1 MNQDQNNSNQE
12 DRMSELSE
20 NQSLTANSASEQQTA
35 IHQQTDNEIENDDKL
50 LESESVD
57 TSQTAQDQAQ
67 ALKPDSTKSRKL
79 KIFATLLLI
88 LILSLI
94 GFGLWKSYQPQQ
106 IELQGRV
113 EAETIYVSTKVPSR
127 IEELYVQEGQVVKQ
141 NQPLVRL
148 WSPEVSAKKQ
158 QALASLQSALAF
170 QSTATRGS
178 QQENIDSLYANWQA
192 LKAQEALANTTLQRS
207 INLFREGV
215 ISRQRRDEI
224 QAAATSASQ
233 MTEAAY
239 QQYARAKRGSTPEQ
253 KSTADAQ
260 VEIAKAA
267 VAEANALE
275 AETQLNAPVD
285 GVVSKTYG
293 KVSELIAMG
302 VPVVSIIQN
311 DIWVSLT
318 VREDQ
323 YASIYQLKQ
332 LQGYIPALDQYMLFN
347 IKNIDAE
354 GEFATIKT
362 TRQTGG
368 YDIRSFKVH
377 LVPATPNPNLKVG
390 MSVLFKLNKAH

>member
-35 IHQQTDNEIENDDKL
+35 IHQQMDNEIENDDKL

-311 DIWVSLT
+311 DVWVSLT

>member
-1 MNQDQNNSNQE
+1 MNQDQNNSNRE
-12 DRMSELSE
+12 DRKSALSE

-35 IHQQTDNEIENDDKL
+35 IHQELDNEVENDDMV

-57 TSQTAQDQAQ
+57 ASETAQDQAQ
-67 ALKPDSTKSRKL
+67 ALKPDSTKSRNL

-88 LILSLI
+88 LLLSLI
-94 GFGLWKSYQPQQ
+94 SFGLWKSYQPQQ

-311 DIWVSLT
+311 DVWVSLT

>member
-1 MNQDQNNSNQE
+1 MNQDQNNSNRE
-12 DRMSELSE
+12 DRKSALSE

-35 IHQQTDNEIENDDKL
+35 IHQELDNEVENDDMV

-57 TSQTAQDQAQ
+57 ASETAQDQAQ
-67 ALKPDSTKSRKL
+67 ALKPDSTKSRNL

-88 LILSLI
+88 LLLSLI
-94 GFGLWKSYQPQQ
+94 SFGLWKSYQPQQ

-207 INLFREGV
+207 TNLFQEGV

-311 DIWVSLT
+311 DVWVSLT

>member
-1 MNQDQNNSNQE
+1 MNQDQNNSNRE
-12 DRMSELSE
+12 DRKSALSE

-35 IHQQTDNEIENDDKL
+35 IHQELDNEVENDERV

-57 TSQTAQDQAQ
+57 ASETAQDQAQ
-67 ALKPDSTKSRKL
+67 ALKTDSTKSRNL

-88 LILSLI
+88 LLLSLI

-293 KVSELIAMG
+293 KVSELIAIG

-311 DIWVSLT
+311 DVWVSLT

>member
-1 MNQDQNNSNQE
+1 MNQDQNNSNRE
-12 DRMSELSE
+12 DRKSALSE

-35 IHQQTDNEIENDDKL
+35 IHQQMDNEIENDDKL

-57 TSQTAQDQAQ
+57 ASETAQDQAQ
-67 ALKPDSTKSRKL
+67 ALKTDSTKSRNL

-88 LILSLI
+88 LLLSLI

-253 KSTADAQ
+253 KSIADAQ

-311 DIWVSLT
+311 DVWVSLT

-332 LQGYIPALDQYMLFN
+332 LQGYIPALDQSMLFN

>member
-1 MNQDQNNSNQE
+1 MNLDQKQSNQE
-12 DRMSELSE
+12 DKMSERSE
-20 NQSLTANSASEQQTA
+20 NQSSTANSASEQRTV
-35 IHQQTDNEIENDDKL
+35 IQQQMDNEVENDDMA
-50 LESESVD
+50 LERESVD
-57 TSQTAQDQAQ
+57 ALETAKDQAK
-67 ALKPDSTKSRKL
+67 AIKPNSTKSRNL
-79 KIFATLLLI
+79 KIIAIIVLILLLG
-88 LILSLI
+88 LI
-94 GFGLWKSYQPQQ
+94 GFGLWKSYQPQE

-113 EAETIYVSTKVPSR
+113 EAETIHVSTKVPSR
-127 IEELYVQEGQVVKQ
+127 IEELYVQEGQVVKK
-141 NQPLVRL
+141 NQRLVRL

-158 QALASLQSALAF
+158 QALASLQSALAL

-192 LKAQEALANTTLQRS
+192 LKAQEVLANTTFQRS
-207 INLFREGV
+207 TNLFREGV

-260 VEIAKAA
+260 VKIAKAA

-311 DIWVSLT
+311 DVWVSLT

-323 YASIYQLKQ
+323 YADLYQLKQ
-332 LQGYIPALDQYMLFN
+332 LQGYVPAIDQYMLFN

>member
-12 DRMSELSE
+12 DRVSE
-20 NQSLTANSASEQQTA
+20 NQSLTANSASEQHTA
-35 IHQQTDNEIENDDKL
+35 IHQQMDNEVENDDKL

-57 TSQTAQDQAQ
+57 TSQTAQDQTQ
-67 ALKPDSTKSRKL
+67 ALKPDSTKSRNL

>member
-1 MNQDQNNSNQE
+1 MNQDQNNSNRE
-12 DRMSELSE
+12 DRKSALSE

-35 IHQQTDNEIENDDKL
+35 IHQELDNEVENDDMV

-57 TSQTAQDQAQ
+57 ASETAQDQAQ
-67 ALKPDSTKSRKL
+67 ALKPDSTKSRNL

-88 LILSLI
+88 LLLSLI
-94 GFGLWKSYQPQQ
+94 SFGLWKSYQPQQ

-127 IEELYVQEGQVVKQ
+127 IEELYVHEGQVVKQ

-311 DIWVSLT
+311 DVWVSLT

>member
-1 MNQDQNNSNQE
+1 M
-12 DRMSELSE
+12 
-20 NQSLTANSASEQQTA
+20 
-35 IHQQTDNEIENDDKL
+35 
-50 LESESVD
+50 
-57 TSQTAQDQAQ
+57 
-67 ALKPDSTKSRKL
+67 
-79 KIFATLLLI
+79 
-88 LILSLI
+88 
-94 GFGLWKSYQPQQ
+94 
-106 IELQGRV
+106 
-113 EAETIYVSTKVPSR
+113 
-127 IEELYVQEGQVVKQ
+127 
-141 NQPLVRL
+141 
-148 WSPEVSAKKQ
+148 
-158 QALASLQSALAF
+158 
-170 QSTATRGS
+170 
-178 QQENIDSLYANWQA
+178 
-192 LKAQEALANTTLQRS
+192 
-207 INLFREGV
+207 
-215 ISRQRRDEI
+215 
-224 QAAATSASQ
+224 
-233 MTEAAY
+233 
-239 QQYARAKRGSTPEQ
+239 
-253 KSTADAQ
+253 
-260 VEIAKAA
+260 
-267 VAEANALE
+267 AEANALE

>member
-1 MNQDQNNSNQE
+1 MNQDQNNSNRE
-12 DRMSELSE
+12 DRKSALSE

-35 IHQQTDNEIENDDKL
+35 IHQELDNEVENDDMV

-57 TSQTAQDQAQ
+57 ASETAQDQAQ
-67 ALKPDSTKSRKL
+67 ALKPDSTKSRNL

-88 LILSLI
+88 LLLSLI
-94 GFGLWKSYQPQQ
+94 SFGLWKSYQPQQ

-127 IEELYVQEGQVVKQ
+127 IEELYVHEGQVVKQ

-207 INLFREGV
+207 TNLFQEGV

>member
-1 MNQDQNNSNQE
+1 MNQDQNNSNRE
-12 DRMSELSE
+12 DRKSALSE

-35 IHQQTDNEIENDDKL
+35 IHQELDNEVENDERV

-57 TSQTAQDQAQ
+57 ASETAQDQAQ
-67 ALKPDSTKSRKL
+67 ALKPDSTKSRNL

-88 LILSLI
+88 LLLSLI
-94 GFGLWKSYQPQQ
+94 SFGLWKSYQPQQ

-127 IEELYVQEGQVVKQ
+127 IEELYVHEGQVVKQ

-207 INLFREGV
+207 TNLFREGV

-253 KSTADAQ
+253 KSIADAQ

-311 DIWVSLT
+311 DVWVSLT

>member
-12 DRMSELSE
+12 DRMSE
-20 NQSLTANSASEQQTA
+20 NQSLTENSASEQQTA
-35 IHQQTDNEIENDDKL
+35 IHQQMDNEIENDDKL

-57 TSQTAQDQAQ
+57 ASETAQDQAQ
-67 ALKPDSTKSRKL
+67 ALKTDSTKSRNL

-88 LILSLI
+88 LLLSLI

-253 KSTADAQ
+253 KSIADAQ

-311 DIWVSLT
+311 DVWVSLT

-332 LQGYIPALDQYMLFN
+332 LQGYIPALDQSMLFN

>member
-1 MNQDQNNSNQE
+1 MNLDQKQSNQE
-12 DRMSELSE
+12 DKMSERSE
-20 NQSLTANSASEQQTA
+20 NQSSTANSASEQRTV
-35 IHQQTDNEIENDDKL
+35 IQQQMNNEVENDDMA
-50 LESESVD
+50 LERESVD
-57 TSQTAQDQAQ
+57 ASETAKDQAK
-67 ALKPDSTKSRKL
+67 AIKPNSTKSRNL
-79 KIFATLLLI
+79 KIIAIIVLILLLG
-88 LILSLI
+88 LI
-94 GFGLWKSYQPQQ
+94 GFGLWKSYQPQE

-113 EAETIYVSTKVPSR
+113 EAETIHVSTKVPSR
-127 IEELYVQEGQVVKQ
+127 IKELYVQEGQVVKK
-141 NQPLVRL
+141 NQRLVRL

-158 QALASLQSALAF
+158 QALASLQSALAL

-192 LKAQEALANTTLQRS
+192 LKAQEVLANTTFQRS
-207 INLFREGV
+207 TNLFREGV

-260 VEIAKAA
+260 VKIAKAA

-293 KVSELIAMG
+293 KVSELIATG

-323 YASIYQLKQ
+323 YAGLYQLKQ
-332 LQGYIPALDQYMLFN
+332 LQGYVPAIDQYMLFN

>member
-1 MNQDQNNSNQE
+1 MNLDQKQSNQE
-12 DRMSELSE
+12 DKMSERSE
-20 NQSLTANSASEQQTA
+20 NQSSTANSASEQRTV
-35 IHQQTDNEIENDDKL
+35 IQQQMNNEVENDDMA
-50 LESESVD
+50 LERESVD
-57 TSQTAQDQAQ
+57 ASETAKDQAK
-67 ALKPDSTKSRKL
+67 AIKPNSTKSRNL
-79 KIFATLLLI
+79 KIIAIIVLILLLG
-88 LILSLI
+88 LI
-94 GFGLWKSYQPQQ
+94 GFGLWKSYQPQE

-113 EAETIYVSTKVPSR
+113 EAETIHVSTKVPSR
-127 IEELYVQEGQVVKQ
+127 IEELYVQEGQVVKK
-141 NQPLVRL
+141 NQRLVRL

-158 QALASLQSALAF
+158 QALASLQSALAL

-192 LKAQEALANTTLQRS
+192 LKAQEVLANTTFQRS
-207 INLFREGV
+207 TNLFREGV

-260 VEIAKAA
+260 VKIAKAA

-311 DIWVSLT
+311 DVWISLT

-323 YASIYQLKQ
+323 YADLYQLKQ
-332 LQGYIPALDQYMLFN
+332 LQGYVPAIDQYMLFN

>member
-1 MNQDQNNSNQE
+1 MNQDQNNSNRE
-12 DRMSELSE
+12 DRKSALSE

-35 IHQQTDNEIENDDKL
+35 IHQELDNEVENDDMV

-57 TSQTAQDQAQ
+57 ASETAQDQAQ
-67 ALKPDSTKSRKL
+67 ALKTDSTKSRNL

-88 LILSLI
+88 LLLSLI

-127 IEELYVQEGQVVKQ
+127 IEELYVHEGQVVKQ

-207 INLFREGV
+207 TNLFQEGV

-311 DIWVSLT
+311 DVWVSLT

>member
-12 DRMSELSE
+12 DRMSE
-20 NQSLTANSASEQQTA
+20 NQSLTENSASEQQTA
-35 IHQQTDNEIENDDKL
+35 IHQQMDNEIENDDKL

-57 TSQTAQDQAQ
+57 ASETAQDQAQ
-67 ALKPDSTKSRKL
+67 ALKTDSTKSRNL

-88 LILSLI
+88 LLLSLI

-253 KSTADAQ
+253 KSIADAQ

-311 DIWVSLT
+311 DVWVSLT

-332 LQGYIPALDQYMLFN
+332 LQGYIPALDQSMLFN

-354 GEFATIKT
+354 GQFATIKT

>member
-1 MNQDQNNSNQE
+1 MNQDQNNSNRE
-12 DRMSELSE
+12 DRKSALSE

-35 IHQQTDNEIENDDKL
+35 IHQELDNEVENDERV

-57 TSQTAQDQAQ
+57 ASETAQDQAQ
-67 ALKPDSTKSRKL
+67 ALKPDSTKSRNL

-88 LILSLI
+88 LLLSLI

-127 IEELYVQEGQVVKQ
+127 IEELYVHEGQVVKQ

-207 INLFREGV
+207 TNLFQEGV

-311 DIWVSLT
+311 DVWVSLT

-323 YASIYQLKQ
+323 YVSIYQLKQ

>member
-1 MNQDQNNSNQE
+1 M
-12 DRMSELSE
+12 SE
-20 NQSLTANSASEQQTA
+20 NQSLTENSASEQQTA
-35 IHQQTDNEIENDDKL
+35 IHQQMDNEIENDDKL

-57 TSQTAQDQAQ
+57 ASETAQDQAQ
-67 ALKPDSTKSRKL
+67 ALKTDSTKSRNL

-88 LILSLI
+88 LLLSLI

-253 KSTADAQ
+253 KSIADAQ

-311 DIWVSLT
+311 DVWVSLT

-332 LQGYIPALDQYMLFN
+332 LQGYIPALDQSMLFN

>member
-1 MNQDQNNSNQE
+1 MSQDQNNSNQE
-12 DRMSELSE
+12 DRKSELSE

-35 IHQQTDNEIENDDKL
+35 IHQELDNEVENDERV

-57 TSQTAQDQAQ
+57 ASETAQDQAQ

-88 LILSLI
+88 LLLSLI

-127 IEELYVQEGQVVKQ
+127 IEELYVHEGQVVKQ

-207 INLFREGV
+207 TNLFREGV

-311 DIWVSLT
+311 DVWVSLT